1 MLLVAAGGCSSW
13 TDGSHGV
20 PCSGRATR
28 AYADYPGVDPD
39 LTSIDLYLPASGS
52 DRCVDRPLVVWVHGG
67 AWHEGD
73 KTDHIAD
80 KAALF
85 TEAGYVFASVNY
97 RLTDGSDPP
106 TPQYPVHDQDV
117 ADAIAWLSDHANEF
131 GVDPGRVAAFGH
143 SAGGGIVAA
152 VATDPRYLDE
162 HGLDLDAIRCA
173 GSIDGEGYDIA
184 AGAEHPD
191 PRVREPYLNAF
202 GSDPVEWTAASPL
215 EHIAPGKSIPDY
227 LVVSRGPSMRLELH
241 HEFIDALRGA
251 DVPVTVV
258 DATSLDHETVSADIG
273 KAGDTVVTPP
283 LMAFLDACFAQG

>member
-1 MLLVAAGGCSSW
+1 M
-13 TDGSHGV
+13 
-20 PCSGRATR
+20 
-28 AYADYPGVDPD
+28 
-39 LTSIDLYLPASGS
+39 SIG
-52 DRCVDRPLVVWVHGG
+52 
-67 AWHEGD
+67 
-73 KTDHIAD
+73 
-80 KAALF
+80 
-85 TEAGYVFASVNY
+85 
-97 RLTDGSDPP
+97 
-106 TPQYPVHDQDV
+106 
-117 ADAIAWLSDHANEF
+117 
-131 GVDPGRVAAFGH
+131 
-143 SAGGGIVAA
+143 
-152 VATDPRYLDE
+152 
-162 HGLDLDAIRCA
+162 
-173 GSIDGEGYDIA
+173 GEGYDIA